1 MAMTI
6 RLASV
11 LPLLAACGLS
21 PLTSEEVF
29 RLSPDPQAWV
39 AGTTY
44 DVRSGA
50 PLAGVVLGSATS
62 DARGVYR
69 LDHVALGQ
77 WSAVALK
84 EGFAP
89 RALEGT
95 IHAGGNHLDIA
106 LSPLGCGGCG
116 ENQVCDTVTQQC
128 VATATLS
135 SDVVSACTGA
145 PISARVTINGRSL
158 CSATR
163 KGYFELR
170 DLTPG
175 GPQTIAV
182 GKGGYA
188 AFSTKITLVPGFN
201 SLDPIQLT
209 PLAGCAATAP
219 VDEPCVCN
227 DVGCQ
232 P

>member
-1 MAMTI
+1 MAVKL
-6 RLASV
+6 RLVAV

-29 RLSPDPQAWV
+29 RLSPAPQAWLL
-39 AGTTY
+39 GTTY
-44 DVRSGA
+44 DARNGA
-50 PLAGVVLGSATS
+50 PLPAVVIGAATS
-62 DARGVYR
+62 DSRGAYR
-69 LDHVALGQ
+69 LDHVAVGP
-77 WSAVALK
+77 WSDVALK
-84 EGFAP
+84 EGYAP
-89 RALEGT
+89 RTLEGS
-95 IHAGGNHLDIA
+95 IHAGANHLDIA

-116 ENQVCDTVTQQC
+116 GGQVCDTATQQC
-128 VATATLS
+128 VAAAILS

-145 PISARVTINGRSL
+145 PISARVTVNGHSL

-175 GPQTIAV
+175 GPQTLAA
-182 GKGGYA
+182 GKAGYA
-188 AFSTKITLVPGFN
+188 AFSTMITLVSGFN
-201 SLDPIQLT
+201 SLDPIRLT
-209 PLAGCAATAP
+209 PICGCAAAAP
-219 VDEPCVCN
+219 VDELCVCT